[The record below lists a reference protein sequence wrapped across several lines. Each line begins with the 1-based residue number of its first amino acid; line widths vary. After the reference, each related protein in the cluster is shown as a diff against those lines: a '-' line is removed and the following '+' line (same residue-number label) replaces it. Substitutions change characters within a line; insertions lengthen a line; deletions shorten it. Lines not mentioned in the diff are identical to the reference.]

1 MNSLYNGAVA
11 YERIKY
17 GFISFVTGLLGVCVI
32 CCAISA
38 IATSMSSV
46 NSKPTTNATNNN
58 ENTPS
63 PPPQNSYIG
72 GSILSCFGCILLL
85 FSSLALYM
93 STSTSKANEHILAA
107 QGVGDAVGAITSVIH
122 KRGGYFKTGE

>member
-11 YERIKY
+11 YERMKY
-17 GFISFVTGLLGVCVI
+17 AAISFITGLLGVCVI

-38 IATSMSSV
+38 IATSMSST
-46 NSKPTTNATNNN
+46 NSPSATTATNNN
-58 ENTPS
+58 QNTPS

-85 FSSLALYM
+85 LSSLSLYM
-93 STSTSKANEHILAA
+93 STSTSKTNEHILAA
-107 QGVGDAVGAITSVIH
+107 QGVGDAVGTIASVIH
-122 KRGGYFKTGE
+122 KRGGYFTSGE